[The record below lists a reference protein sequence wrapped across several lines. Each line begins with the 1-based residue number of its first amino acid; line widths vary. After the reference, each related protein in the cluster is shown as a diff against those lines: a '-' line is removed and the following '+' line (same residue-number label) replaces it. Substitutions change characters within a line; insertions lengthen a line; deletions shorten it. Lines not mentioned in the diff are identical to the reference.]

1 MWKILTIRMRPAAP
15 FSIGPGWRLGFVML
29 TRLDAPP
36 RTLWG
41 AFTDAMTRSI
51 QAGEMHFGPE
61 IGPDEN
67 PFVRVGQW
75 IEENMRFLPGVI
87 KAVNEECAD
96 RLLPWYAFG
105 KGAGFLLHGGGNIDE
120 KHAFRTEAEARRLF
134 VHGKTGAALDYNSLA
149 AEESMLHET
158 ERIHPEVRMV
168 DGSVRPVWL
177 ETAALVKQDQAD
189 LIKSWLVDKGA
200 AYLRIGRDTACGD
213 GCFSEI
219 RVDETTSTDELN
231 MRLGLNNEQKIEWI
245 PDQGDGLRVRVE
257 PTNRAV
263 RLPGP
268 VLIAPHT
275 QHPSGYWGDLRP
287 HIVREY
293 DLKKGFGRRT
303 GFTAAPRGILHYGG
317 LLAVKGESRFR
328 LERDG
333 WVLEEHDA

>member
-1 MWKILTIRMRPAAP
+1 
-15 FSIGPGWRLGFVML
+15 
-29 TRLDAPP
+29 
-36 RTLWG
+36 
-41 AFTDAMTRSI
+41 
-51 QAGEMHFGPE
+51 
-61 IGPDEN
+61 
-67 PFVRVGQW
+67 
-75 IEENMRFLPGVI
+75 
-87 KAVNEECAD
+87 
-96 RLLPWYAFG
+96 
-105 KGAGFLLHGGGNIDE
+105 
-120 KHAFRTEAEARRLF
+120 
-134 VHGKTGAALDYNSLA
+134 
-149 AEESMLHET
+149 
-158 ERIHPEVRMV
+158 MV

-200 AYLRIGRDTACGD
+200 AYLRIGRDAACGD

-333 WVLEEHDA
+333 WVLEEDDA